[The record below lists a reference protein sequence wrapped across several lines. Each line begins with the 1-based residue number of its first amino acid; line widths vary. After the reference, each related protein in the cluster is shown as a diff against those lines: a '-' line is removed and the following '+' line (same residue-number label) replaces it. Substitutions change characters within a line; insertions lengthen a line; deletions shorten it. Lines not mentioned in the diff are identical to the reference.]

1 MEIISQ
7 HFKVSTSH
15 FCSYFF
21 DHYLTFLKKKYVY
34 SNQIVGFTTQKNKLI
49 STMIR
54 VLEKNGIIFTICFDH
69 LLILLAFVSFP
80 VVYFLLTGNSGKCW
94 FNYLKTSIKKDT
106 LSFSIFHWKKKD
118 FINHFA
124 VEDGW
129 SAAMM
134 GDDFVSDDLIENK
147 VARNFI
153 NNSKDFEGKQ
163 RASDYIPLSNIT
175 TWISNVEKDAFTQS
189 DVDDFLD
196 SDVEADSYLPAS
208 FDSN

>member
-106 LSFSIFHWKKKD
+106 LSFQFSTEKRRILSIILQWR
-118 FINHFA
+118 
-124 VEDGW
+124 
-129 SAAMM
+129 M
-134 GDDFVSDDLIENK
+134 DDL
-147 VARNFI
+147 
-153 NNSKDFEGKQ
+153 
-163 RASDYIPLSNIT
+163 PLWWPMILLVM
-175 TWISNVEKDAFTQS
+175 I
-189 DVDDFLD
+189 
-196 SDVEADSYLPAS
+196 
-208 FDSN
+208 